1 MKKLLVLLMV
11 LFVAA
16 LGFAGG
22 KGEEG
27 PAPEA
32 AAPAAETAREEV
44 VFTILNGSEPP
55 TLDAALMEDT
65 TSHRIYMAL
74 FEGLLIND
82 PKTNDGIPAVAE
94 SWTISD
100 DGLVYTFKLRK
111 STWSDGVPITA
122 QTVVDSW
129 LRELNPE
136 TGAPYAW
143 MMTMVVKG
151 AAEYNEGEAGP
162 EAVQIRALDDYTF
175 QMDLVGP
182 APYVIGMLPHQAFAI
197 VPLHTIEKYGD
208 QWTLP
213 GNMVCNGPFLLE
225 EWKPQEVL
233 TVVKNDM
240 YWDADAVKLDKIIF
254 IPTDDYNTGLNMYLA
269 GEADWNRGLIPT
281 DQIDALKTRDDF
293 QVSPQLATYFYEVNH
308 GMKPLNDVRVRKALS
323 MAIDRQTLV
332 EKVSRGG
339 QIPANVIVPEFPGYK
354 PPKGNPYNVEMAKQ
368 LLADAGFPGG
378 QGFPDL
384 TILYNTSEGH
394 KKIAEYVQQQW
405 ETNLGVVFKIE
416 NVEWKTLLARGKEQ
430 DFQVL
435 RMGWVGDYQD
445 PNTFLELFQT
455 DGGMNYGKYSN
466 PKFDELLQS
475 AARMPAGQKRLD
487 TLREAEE
494 IFITQDQG
502 ILPIYHYTNLDLID
516 LDKWGGWY
524 GSVQGIHPWK
534 FIYLK

>member
-1 MKKLLVLLMV
+1 MKKILVLLMV

-16 LGFAGG
+16 MGFAGG
-22 KGEEG
+22 GGGEK
-27 PAPEA
+27 PAEEK
-32 AAPAAETAREEV
+32 AAPAAAKEEV
-44 VFTILNGSEPP
+44 VFTILNGAEPP

-65 TSHRIYMAL
+65 SSHRIYMAL

-122 QTVVDSW
+122 NTVVDSW
-129 LRELNPE
+129 LRELNPD

-151 AAEYNEGEAGP
+151 AAEYNAGDAGP

-175 QMDLVGP
+175 QMELVGP

-197 VPLHTIEKYGD
+197 VPLHAIEEHGD

-213 GNMVCNGPFLLE
+213 ENMVCNGPFVLE

-233 TVVKNDM
+233 TVVRNDR

-254 IPTDDYNTGLNMYLA
+254 IPSDDDNTRLNMYLA
-269 GEADWNRGLIPT
+269 GEADWMRGGIPT
-281 DQIDALKTRDDF
+281 DQIDALKTREDYH
-293 QVSPQLATYFYEVNH
+293 VSPQLATYFYEVNH
-308 GMKPLNDVRVRKALS
+308 NMAPLNDVRVRKALS
-323 MAIDRQTLV
+323 MAIDRQILV

-339 QIPANVIVPEFPGYK
+339 QIPANVIVPEFPGYS
-354 PPKGNPYNVEMAKQ
+354 PPTGNAYNVEMAKQ
-368 LLADAGFPGG
+368 LLAEAGFPGG
-378 QGFPDL
+378 QGFPEL

-405 ETNLGVVFKIE
+405 ETNLGITFKIE

-430 DFQVL
+430 DFEVL

-445 PNTFLELFQT
+445 PNTFLELFQI
-455 DGGMNYGKYSN
+455 DGGMNYGKYAN
-466 PKFDELLQS
+466 PKFDELVQS
-475 AARMPAGQKRLD
+475 AAKMPAGQKRLD
-487 TLREAEE
+487 TLRKAED

-502 ILPIYHYTNLDLID
+502 ILPIYYYTNLDLID
-516 LDKWGGWY
+516 LGKWGGWY

-534 FIYLK
+534 FIYQK